1 MEKYKGVKFKIKEV
15 EAKFNSRPLVEL
27 DKEIAGYFQKP
38 VGNEGNLSIRKNKG
52 FLIKKAGI
60 RMGEITEQ
68 DVSLVFEANSSEVV
82 CSNPV
87 PSSESIMHY
96 NIYRER
102 PEIKIILHFHDD
114 ELLKRIERIPNYG
127 YGTKKQAE
135 AVSRALQKKNVV
147 GIEKHGIVI
156 IGKNKKEI
164 IEGLKKVYSK
174 T

>member
-15 EAKFNSRPLVEL
+15 ESKFDSRPLVEL
-27 DKEIAGYFQKP
+27 DKKIAGYFQKP
-38 VGNEGNLSIRKNKG
+38 VGNEGNLSIRENKG
-52 FLIKKAGI
+52 FLIKKSGVK
-60 RMGEITEQ
+60 MGEITEL
-68 DVSLVFEANSSEVV
+68 DVSLVFEVNDNKVV
-82 CSNPV
+82 CSNPI

-102 PEIKIILHFHDD
+102 PEIRIILHFHDD
-114 ELLKRIERIPNYG
+114 ELLKRIEGIPNYG
-127 YGTKKQAE
+127 YGTGKQAE
-135 AVSRALQKKNVV
+135 AISRALQKKNVI

-164 IEGLKKVYSK
+164 IEGLKKVYAK